1 MTKFLKKNYGW
12 FIVAYG
18 VISMMV
24 IQYLSYN
31 AFSLFVVPITTDL
44 KITRGTLS
52 LTTTIA
58 SLVGMVVAPIAGRLF
73 SRKSVKRLILI
84 GLTLTSLAI
93 ASQYF
98 ADSVYVLYA
107 LAVLRDIGV
116 QFCMIMPLSILM
128 NRWFKDNRSFAFSI
142 IAVGI
147 SLGGVLFSVPL
158 SDLIDTAGWRK
169 AYLICGLIAL
179 AVLVPLCAL
188 VVKDYPPDYEEDNDQ
203 LKDEKSIRAEN
214 KRFSSG
220 LHKDPSYWI
229 MALGLLMNA
238 FCCVGLYHI
247 SAFSESLG
255 TGTKMAALMLSLHSV
270 GAIVSKLIMG
280 RLFDR
285 FGLRGGILLGSG
297 GASLAYGLMLFAALN
312 GSRVL
317 LIAGIAC
324 FGLSFGSQSLYS
336 PAIISRAYDLTH
348 YSLVAGEMSV
358 FTLLGSAL
366 SNPII
371 SWAFD
376 LTQSYATAWAIC
388 LAAGFVALI
397 SLLLLS
403 RRVRN
408 GTVSV

>member
-1 MTKFLKKNYGW
+1 MTNFLKKNYGW

-31 AFSLFVVPITTDL
+31 AFSLFVVPITEDL
-44 KITRGTLS
+44 GITRGKLS

-98 ADSVYVLYA
+98 AASVHVLYA

-128 NRWFKDNRSFAFSI
+128 NRWFKENRSFAFSI

-158 SDLIDTAGWRK
+158 SDLIDTAGWRQ

-188 VVKDYPPDYEEDNDQ
+188 VVKDYPPDYKEDDDQ
-203 LKDEKSIRAEN
+203 PKDEKAILAEN
-214 KRFSSG
+214 GASAPGSTRILPTGS
-220 LHKDPSYWI
+220 WR
-229 MALGLLMNA
+229 
-238 FCCVGLYHI
+238 
-247 SAFSESLG
+247 SAF
-255 TGTKMAALMLSLHSV
+255 
-270 GAIVSKLIMG
+270 
-280 RLFDR
+280 
-285 FGLRGGILLGSG
+285 
-297 GASLAYGLMLFAALN
+297 
-312 GSRVL
+312 
-317 LIAGIAC
+317 
-324 FGLSFGSQSLYS
+324 
-336 PAIISRAYDLTH
+336 
-348 YSLVAGEMSV
+348 
-358 FTLLGSAL
+358 
-366 SNPII
+366 
-371 SWAFD
+371 
-376 LTQSYATAWAIC
+376 
-388 LAAGFVALI
+388 
-397 SLLLLS
+397 
-403 RRVRN
+403 
-408 GTVSV
+408 